1 MPIYQVT
8 TKEVCIN
15 TYEVA
20 ARSKEDAISSY
31 YEQFNSRQIKSVSS
45 DESVIS
51 TLEVFP
57 TDELSR

>member
-20 ARSKEDAISSY
+20 ARSKDHAIDSY
-31 YEQFNSRQIKSVSS
+31 YERINSRQIKAVSS
-45 DESVIS
+45 EENVIA

-57 TDELSR
+57 TDELSG

>member
-20 ARSKEDAISSY
+20 ATSKDDAIDSY
-31 YEQFNSRQIKSVSS
+31 YERINSRQIKAVSS
-45 DESVIS
+45 EENVIS
-51 TLEVFP
+51 TLEIFP